1 MNRNTVVLIVVILAV
16 TLMLV
21 GGRYLNQRGGMAG
34 GTGSLAGANIRGVEA
49 PGFELKALDG
59 SSMKLADLRGKA
71 VLLNFWATWCGPCK
85 VEMPW
90 LVELQNKY
98 GGQGFQVVGIA
109 MEEDAG
115 PVEAFTK
122 QLGVNYTILMGKNSV
137 GDAYSVVGLPT
148 TYYIGRDGKVVDRH
162 IGLVSL
168 SEIEQ
173 HIKTSLGTQAAG
185 MERK

>member
-16 TLMLV
+16 TLMLI

-34 GTGSLAGANIRGVEA
+34 GTGSLAGADIEGKPA
-49 PGFELKALDG
+49 PDFELKALDG
-59 SSMKLADLRGKA
+59 KMVKLADLRGKA

-90 LVELQNKY
+90 FVELQNKY
-98 GGQGFQVVGIA
+98 GAQGLQVVGIA
-109 MEEDAG
+109 MEDDQG
-115 PVEAFTK
+115 PVEEFTK
-122 QLGVNYTILMGKNSV
+122 QIGVNYTILMGKNAV

-148 TYYIGRDGKVVDRH
+148 TYYIDRSGKIVARH

-168 SEIEQ
+168 SEIEKHVQ
-173 HIKTSLGTQAAG
+173 ESLASQVGQ
-185 MERK
+185 K